1 MISYVKRLNKEQLS
15 IVKNNMKYD
24 EFLEV
29 AWLDN
34 AKGEEEEWC
43 ICIMSMSDD
52 YMMELLE
59 SDFDTEEEAKE
70 RVKEIENIW
79 NEERVKKIGKIWS
92 EDE

>member
-1 MISYVKRLNKEQLS
+1 MISYVKRLNKEQLN
-15 IVKNNMKYD
+15 IVENNMEHD

-29 AWLDN
+29 VWLDN
-34 AKGEEEEWC
+34 TKGEEEEWC
-43 ICIMSMSDD
+43 ICIMSMSDI

-70 RVKEIENIW
+70 RVKEIED
-79 NEERVKKIGKIWS
+79 IWS

>member
-1 MISYVKRLNKEQLS
+1 MISYVKRLNKEQLN
-15 IVKNNMKYD
+15 IVKNNMEHD

-29 AWLDN
+29 VWLDHT
-34 AKGEEEEWC
+34 KGEKEEWC

-79 NEERVKKIGKIWS
+79 NEERVKKNWKDL
-92 EDE
+92 E

>member
-1 MISYVKRLNKEQLS
+1 MISYVKRLNKEQLNT
-15 IVKNNMKYD
+15 VRNNMEHD

-29 AWLDN
+29 VWLDSTDE
-34 AKGEEEEWC
+34 KKEEYS

-52 YMMELLE
+52 DSMHLLE

-70 RVKEIENIW
+70 RIKEIE
-79 NEERVKKIGKIWS
+79 KIWS